1 MSNAKRVAA
10 WAAAALLGLSVS
22 AVVPTAAAAAAPTPI
37 LPGKLPPAGN
47 AEAGAEKAIVC
58 TACHGPNGNSANPEW
73 PSLAGQNAAYT
84 REQLVLFR
92 AGQRNNP
99 VMYPMAMALTDE
111 DIADLSAYFSNQ
123 TPAGLEADPEHW
135 QNGERLYRA
144 GDRARQIPSCKACHG
159 PVGRG
164 NPAAGYPALQA
175 QHSVY
180 TIKQLTD
187 YAAEQRYVDLE
198 GKQVRSR
205 NGHMMAT
212 ISKRLS
218 ADDMRDLAAY
228 IQGIR

>member
-1 MSNAKRVAA
+1 MSNAKRVA
-10 WAAAALLGLSVS
+10 WAAATLLGLSLT
-22 AVVPTAAAAAAPTPI
+22 AVLPTASAATAPTPI

-47 AEAGAEKAIVC
+47 VEAGSQKAVVC

-73 PSLAGQNAAYT
+73 PSLAGQNAAYI
-84 REQLVLFR
+84 REQLNLFK

-99 VMYPMAMALTDE
+99 IMYPLAMPLTDE
-111 DIADLSAYFSNQ
+111 DIADLSAYFAVQ

-135 QNGERLYRA
+135 KKGETLYRA

-164 NPAAGYPALQA
+164 NPGAGYPALQA

-187 YAAEQRYVDLE
+187 YAAEQRYVDME
-198 GKQVRSR
+198 GKPARSR
-205 NGHMMAT
+205 NGHMMTT
-212 ISKRLS
+212 ISKRLT

>member
-47 AEAGAEKAIVC
+47 AEAGAQKAIVC

-99 VMYPMAMALTDE
+99 VMYPMAM
-111 DIADLSAYFSNQ
+111 
-123 TPAGLEADPEHW
+123 
-135 QNGERLYRA
+135 RR
-144 GDRARQIPSCKACHG
+144 
-159 PVGRG
+159 
-164 NPAAGYPALQA
+164 
-175 QHSVY
+175 
-180 TIKQLTD
+180 
-187 YAAEQRYVDLE
+187 
-198 GKQVRSR
+198 
-205 NGHMMAT
+205 
-212 ISKRLS
+212 
-218 ADDMRDLAAY
+218 
-228 IQGIR
+228 

>member
-1 MSNAKRVAA
+1 MPNAKRVA
-10 WAAAALLGLSVS
+10 WAAAALLGLSFP
-22 AVVPTAAAAAAPTPI
+22 AVLPTASAADAPTPI
-37 LPGKLPPAGN
+37 LPGKLPAAGN
-47 AEAGAEKAIVC
+47 VEAGSQKAVVC
-58 TACHGPNGNSANPEW
+58 SACHGQNGNSVNPEW
-73 PSLAGQNAAYT
+73 PSLAGQNAAYL
-84 REQLVLFR
+84 REQLILFK

-99 VMYPMAMALTDE
+99 IMYPLAMPLTDE
-111 DIADLSAYFSNQ
+111 DIADLAAYFATQ
-123 TPAGLEADPEHW
+123 TPAGLEADSEHW
-135 QNGERLYRA
+135 KNGERLYRA

-187 YAAEQRYVDLE
+187 YAAEQRYVDME
-198 GKQVRSR
+198 GKPVRSR
-205 NGHMMAT
+205 NGHMMTT
-212 ISKRLS
+212 ISKRLT